1 MISLPWTDFDVARG
15 VVNAKIGSALDTG
28 THRVGTGNARV
39 ACHVTCGELI
49 TRPIME
55 VLKQEEYDTTIYH
68 KLHCCLFHKTFCPSF
83 LVYKKMNEETLTS
96 VNVDSTCSRMFSP
109 WLGGFC

>member
-28 THRVGTGNARV
+28 THRAGTGNARV

-55 VLKQEEYDTTIYH
+55 VLKQEKYDTQPFATNY
-68 KLHCCLFHKTFCPSF
+68 TVP
-83 LVYKKMNEETLTS
+83 
-96 VNVDSTCSRMFSP
+96 
-109 WLGGFC
+109 